1 MTPPPIA
8 PLLRDVVDGHSA
20 TVGDVEI
27 MICEGAATRISAKV
41 VFKYCVLCLH
51 LSVGHQV
58 TDQAEKARNSGHA
71 QSLRNV
77 GNATHI
83 YTETR
88 PDTVSIP
95 EGRLSGRNVEV
106 VVSRFLSSCADNLT

>member
-1 MTPPPIA
+1 M
-8 PLLRDVVDGHSA
+8 DGHSA

-27 MICEGAATRISAKV
+27 MICEGAATRISAKL
-41 VFKYCVLCLH
+41 CSNTALCLH